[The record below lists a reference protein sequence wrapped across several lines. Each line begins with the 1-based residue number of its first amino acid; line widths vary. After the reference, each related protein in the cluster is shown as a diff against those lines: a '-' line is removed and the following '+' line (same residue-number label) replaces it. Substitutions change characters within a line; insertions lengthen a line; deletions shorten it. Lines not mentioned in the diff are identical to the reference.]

1 MQILFT
7 TEIFPNMSRA
17 QSFIVLEQTVV
28 NARIV

>member
-7 TEIFPNMSRA
+7 TEIFSNMSRA

-28 NARIV
+28 MHV